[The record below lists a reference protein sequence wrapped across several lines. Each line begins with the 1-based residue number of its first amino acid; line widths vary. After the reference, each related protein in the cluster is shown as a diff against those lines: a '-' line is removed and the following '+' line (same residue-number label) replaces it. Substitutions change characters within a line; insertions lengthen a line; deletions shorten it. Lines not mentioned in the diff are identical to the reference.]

1 MRQQLI
7 KEYLY
12 LKKKWRG
19 PLPPLPKIYSKIWIF
34 DIKIK
39 GEGHF

>member
-12 LKKKWRG
+12 LKKLRG

-34 DIKIK
+34 DIKIE